1 MSNQKLNYRKILTS
15 ERLPEIEA
23 LYFIKRKRTNEK
35 SAYYLVPT
43 NRWDVAQFK
52 DDVEYWYEE
61 YESREEELADLLEE
75 ALNLLDDFPYEQ
87 SLQERRA
94 NLTMNA
100 QNLIWEIKNNAPKL
114 LDDE

>member
-15 ERLPEIEA
+15 ERLPEKEGKYLCKIKDKYLFCHQIFNNHEV
-23 LYFIKRKRTNEK
+23 FIKEWN
-35 SAYYLVPT
+35 
-43 NRWDVAQFK
+43 DG
-52 DDVEYWYEE
+52 VEYWLEPF
-61 YESREEELADLLEE
+61 ESREEELADLLEE

-94 NLTMNA
+94 NLNMNA
-100 QNLIWEIKNNAPKL
+100 QNTIWEIKNNAPNL

>member
-1 MSNQKLNYRKILTS
+1 MKTKYVKVQTS
-15 ERLPEIEA
+15 ERMPDKNGVYLCRVEGYSNYENYRFLDGEFKTSFHIEA
-23 LYFIKRKRTNEK
+23 
-35 SAYYLVPT
+35 YLIEVP
-43 NRWDVAQFK
+43 NREQ
-52 DDVEYWYEE
+52 
-61 YESREEELADLLEE
+61 ELIDRLEE

-94 NLTMNA
+94 NLNMNA